1 MLRKLHN
8 YFFEE
13 DAEMS
18 RTDMLF
24 GGLFI
29 LSVAWAAFVVI
40 MVGVS

>member
-24 GGLFI
+24 GGLFG
-29 LSVAWAAFVVI
+29 LSVIWAAFVII

>member
-18 RTDMLF
+18 RTDMLAVGF
-24 GGLFI
+24 LGLM
-29 LSVAWAAFVVI
+29 LVWAAFVVI

>member
-1 MLRKLHN
+1 MLRKFHN

-18 RTDMLF
+18 LSDKLAAILL
-24 GGLFI
+24 GLSCI
-29 LSVAWAAFVVI
+29 WAAYVVI

>member
-1 MLRKLHN
+1 MLRKLHD

-18 RTDMLF
+18 RTDMLAV
-24 GGLFI
+24 GLLGLSFI
-29 LSVAWAAFVVI
+29 WAAFVVI

>member
-18 RTDMLF
+18 RTDMLAV
-24 GGLFI
+24 GLLG
-29 LSVAWAAFVVI
+29 LSVVWAVFVVI